1 MELISI
7 LIYTLVYKV
16 NIYGG
21 VLFLNKYFNFEKIF
35 DYFNYIFCFFIL
47 NCIFLLFNLPLVLF
61 FIFIGIS
68 NIGTY
73 LPLFFI
79 CLIPTMPAFTIL
91 LYCMNKLLVNKDIS
105 IKKDFINGFKLN
117 FFQALFIWIIELILI
132 FMLQLNIRYFS
143 TINPNIILVCIF
155 SSIILFLA
163 IITPYIFILISKFK
177 MPVLSILRTASI
189 LSFTRPILT
198 VSNILLFIISLI
210 IFELIPGTIILF
222 IFSLLAFAL
231 MFINKYLIAELQDIS
246 KKQNA

>member
-1 MELISI
+1 M
-7 LIYTLVYKV
+7 
-16 NIYGG
+16 
-21 VLFLNKYFNFEKIF
+21 LNNFFNFEKIF

-47 NCIFLLFNLPLVLF
+47 NCIFLLFNFPSILF
-61 FIFIGIS
+61 FVFVGIS

-79 CLIPTMPAFTIL
+79 CLIPTMPTFTVL

-105 IKKDFINGFKLN
+105 IKNDFIKGFKLN
-117 FFQALFIWIIELILI
+117 FFQSLFIWVIELILI

-155 SSIILFLA
+155 YSITLFIA

-177 MPVLSILRTASI
+177 MSVLSILKTASI
-189 LSFTRPILT
+189 LSFTTPILS

-210 IFELIPGTIILF
+210 IFELMPGTSILF
-222 IFSLLAFAL
+222 IFSLLSFAL
-231 MFINKYLIAELQDIS
+231 MFINKALIAKLEDIS
-246 KKQNA
+246 KNQVA